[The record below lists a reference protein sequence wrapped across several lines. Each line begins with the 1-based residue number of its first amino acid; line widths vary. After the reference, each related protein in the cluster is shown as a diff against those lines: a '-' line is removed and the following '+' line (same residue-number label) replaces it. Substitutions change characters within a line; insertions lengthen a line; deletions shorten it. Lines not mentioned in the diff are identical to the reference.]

1 MDKYKKREMQIISD
15 IAYLIHRVYN
25 TNHLN
30 RVIDEAKRR
39 RIVLDNKGN
48 VDSGTDLLYIFGAK
62 L

>member
-48 VDSGTDLLYIFGAK
+48 VDSGTDLL
-62 L
+62 